1 MNNTNIFKQFNGE
14 NTNVL
19 EVLKEIEGDFLVEK
33 RNILSISDM
42 MLENLKNGGS
52 LSYDDVEKMLI
63 PTHRATTK
71 EDGTPLGVV
80 SPKYEVVQNYE
91 GFSFIDTFTN
101 NSGAKIETAG
111 TLNGGRRVFL
121 TAKMPTDLIV
131 EGDNSPIENYI
142 VFHNSHD
149 GSTSVTAVVT
159 PIRVV
164 CRNTLAAALSSAN
177 KISFKHTKNIA
188 NNLYNETRA
197 AMLLGLNASAMERFK
212 QDFAKMRAEVV
223 LQRDVLKFATDI
235 FVDSEKTRKELAVCG
250 YNWSLVDSLPAQTY
264 KSIHNFL
271 SCLEN
276 GVGQDALKGTKM
288 WLYNGLTT
296 YFQNHLTY
304 KSEEVK
310 FLSTFEGQTA
320 KKVKKAYDL
329 LTA

>member
-1 MNNTNIFKQFNGE
+1 MSNIFKQFDSKI
-14 NTNVL
+14 NVL
-19 EVLKEIEGDFLVEK
+19 DVLKEINGDFLVEK

-42 MLENLKNGGS
+42 MLESLKNGGS

-111 TLNGGRRVFL
+111 TLNGGRRVFI
-121 TAKMPTDLIV
+121 TAKMPTDLV
-131 EGDNSPIENYI
+131 VDGDNSPIENYI

-164 CRNTLAAALSSAN
+164 CQNTLAAALGSKN
-177 KISFKHTKNIA
+177 KISFKHTKNIG

-197 AMLLGLNASAMERFK
+197 AMLLGLNEGAMEKFK

-223 LQRDVLKFATDI
+223 LQRDILKFATDV
-235 FVDSEKTRKELAVCG
+235 FVDNEKTRKELAVCG
-250 YNWSLVDSLPAQTY
+250 YNWGIVDSLPAQTH
-264 KSIHNFL
+264 KSIQHFL
-271 SCLEN
+271 HCLEN
-276 GVGQDALKGTKM
+276 GVGQDSMRGTKM

-296 YFQNHLTY
+296 YFQNYITY
-304 KSEEVK
+304 KTDEVK

-329 LTA
+329 LLTA